1 MIAEYEVSNFE
12 SFQDCLSTSI
22 IQRLAPDSGE
32 TAKKRQIKGRKNEI
46 KPVAKVKQDV
56 ENNDA
61 AELSEFVEYLAE
73 EIFLNMPAELRTLSY
88 AAVQDDAE
96 LASRYSV
103 PLGNAE
109 IESLI
114 KPLPLSVPESLTT
127 YGLINDESDLDH
139 FLEPCIN
146 SYITTTSE
154 PPAEYTPAL
163 TATRPGG
170 CEICDREHVPLTYHH
185 LIPRQVHAKVVKRGW
200 HKEWE
205 LNKVAWLCRACH
217 SYVHRV
223 APNEQLAREL
233 YSVDLLL
240 EREDIQRFAKWVG
253 TVRWKAR

>member
-1 MIAEYEVSNFE
+1 MS
-12 SFQDCLSTSI
+12 L
-22 IQRLAPDSGE
+22 
-32 TAKKRQIKGRKNEI
+32 
-46 KPVAKVKQDV
+46 
-56 ENNDA
+56 
-61 AELSEFVEYLAE
+61 
-73 EIFLNMPAELRTLSY
+73 PADLRTISY
-88 AAVQDDAE
+88 TAIQDDIK

-103 PLGNAE
+103 PLSSSDM
-109 IESLI
+109 ESLI
-114 KPLPLSVPESLTT
+114 KPLPLSVSESLSI
-127 YGLINDESDLDH
+127 YGLINDDTDLDR
-139 FLEPCIN
+139 FLEPCMNI
-146 SYITTTSE
+146 YITSTSE

-163 TATRPGG
+163 AATRPDG
-170 CEICDREHVPLTYHH
+170 CEICEREHIPLTYHH